1 MANQNIKKMRPSFSD
16 HVMGTIYVHCLYQK
30 NISAK
35 QIPDH
40 TQPIFTCSMS
50 TMETPEQC
58 KKSIQIW

>member
-1 MANQNIKKMRPSFSD
+1 MANQNIKKMRPSFPTTSWGLFMFI
-16 HVMGTIYVHCLYQK
+16 VIYQK
-30 NISAK
+30 KISAK

>member
-16 HVMGTIYVHCLYQK
+16 HVMGTIVIYQK
-30 NISAK
+30 IISAK